1 MIIIMYLNI
10 PIIIVLYISIYPHL
24 YITTHTYT
32 TPYTPIQHH
41 ILLYITIYPY
51 TSPYIPI
58 HHHVYIPIHHHT
70 PLYRFVLVC
79 TMLQLQDSR
88 GGSKKNDAL
97 SYRIFLITRE
107 CVTNTMILITSI
119 SKQNLQ
125 TTVITVISFRQI
137 PGYSIDSRFGIRG
150 CVTIEQR
157 KMLFSFQRHRD
168 CGETK

>member
-1 MIIIMYLNI
+1 MTNWFRPSRGVRQGCPL
-10 PIIIVLYISIYPHL
+10 
-24 YITTHTYT
+24 
-32 TPYTPIQHH
+32 
-41 ILLYITIYPY
+41 
-51 TSPYIPI
+51 SPY
-58 HHHVYIPIHHHT
+58 
-70 PLYRFVLVC
+70 LFVLSTEILSSKIRQEPSIKGIKIFGHEIKLSQFADD
-79 TMLQLQDSR
+79 TMSQLQDSR

-150 CVTIEQR
+150 CVKIEQR

-168 CGETK
+168 CDETK